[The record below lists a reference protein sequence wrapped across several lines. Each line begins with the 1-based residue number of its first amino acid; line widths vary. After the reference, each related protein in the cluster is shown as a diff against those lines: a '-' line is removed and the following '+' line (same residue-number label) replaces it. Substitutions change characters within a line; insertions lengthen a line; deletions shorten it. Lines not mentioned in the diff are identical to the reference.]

1 MMAEGHNPDGWTF
14 ATLYKHVSM
23 LSEASKE
30 AVTAA
35 IAAAQ
40 KAVDKAEGA
49 QQLRN
54 EAQNEWRA
62 AMKDQQATFA
72 DKEQTDRRLANLEQA
87 LASQTGKERGVGL
100 IGSLIIGAC
109 VILSVLVAAVGLAF
123 AIMKH

>member
-1 MMAEGHNPDGWTF
+1 MKDPDHNPDGWTF
-14 ATLYKHVSM
+14 ATLYKHVSL
-23 LSEASKE
+23 LSDAAKE

-40 KAVDKAEGA
+40 KAVDKAESA

-72 DKEQTDRRLANLEQA
+72 DKEQTERRLKSIEEA
-87 LASQTGKERGVGL
+87 LATRAGAERGLGL
-100 IGSLIIGAC
+100 VGSLIIGAC
-109 VILSVLVAAVGLAF
+109 VIISVIVAAAGLALR
-123 AIMKH
+123 HS